1 MRDAQRVMENPDV
14 ELAVERAEKGLITR
28 MAYKVYTRSDGGKP
42 ALEFC
47 SVVSETL
54 RPADTNVNTDADIS
68 IRGE

>member
-1 MRDAQRVMENPDV
+1 MENPDV
-14 ELAVERAEKGLITR
+14 ELGVERDKKGLITR
-28 MAYKVYTRSDGGKP
+28 MAYKVYTRSDEGKS